1 VPVESPRTIEA
12 LGAAVDGV
20 VGVEVPKGLRAVGR
34 FYGRFDR
41 GPDQGRWRP
50 SRDLTDPDR
59 RGVSDT
65 LLAVVGVPTGMQEYE
80 ADCTVCDWRERY
92 PRRGMAEH
100 AKRVHENRSGH
111 SVVLDRG

>member
-1 VPVESPRTIEA
+1 
-12 LGAAVDGV
+12 
-20 VGVEVPKGLRAVGR
+20 
-34 FYGRFDR
+34 
-41 GPDQGRWRP
+41 
-50 SRDLTDPDR
+50 
-59 RGVSDT
+59 VSDT

-100 AKRVHENRSGH
+100 AKRVHESRSGH